1 LSLSRRDIVLLLPAV
16 MLAEPESGPHIAFP
30 ATPRERLA
38 VTSYPFRAFIDSPA
52 NRGRKASL
60 PPMDLTSF
68 PAFVVE
74 KFEVRNIN
82 PLADHFRSTDDAYL
96 GSFREAVDKAG
107 SRVVD
112 LGLGGRYF
120 YDSDTSTRQAAVDY
134 GRKGIDIAVK
144 VGSPSVRQHLQVR
157 RGQKPDV
164 AMAAESLGQLA
175 EYGTKRN
182 IVINLENDERVAED
196 PFRLVAVIEKVNSPY
211 LRALPD
217 FGNTL
222 IGHDREYSEKGVK
235 EMLGH
240 AWNMCHVKDLVQ
252 GDTGQLLKVDLA
264 GMFALAKQSSYHGF
278 YSMEFDTDAGDPII
292 GTQQLILET
301 LQYLS

>member
-1 LSLSRRDIVLLLPAV
+1 MLLLPAV
-16 MLAEPESGPHIAFP
+16 MLAEPASDPDIVFP
-30 ATPRERLA
+30 ASPRDRLA
-38 VTSYPFRAFIDSPA
+38 VTSYPFRSYIDSPT
-52 NRGRKASL
+52 NRGRKPSL
-60 PPMDLTSF
+60 PPMDMTSF
-68 PAFVVE
+68 PGFIVE

-82 PLADHFRSTDDAYL
+82 PLADHFHSTDDVYL
-96 GSFREAVDKAG
+96 ASFREAVAKAG

-112 LGLGGRYF
+112 LGLGGKYF
-120 YDSDTSTRQAAVDY
+120 YDSDASTRQAAVDY

-157 RGQKPDV
+157 RGQVPDV
-164 AMAAESLGQLA
+164 AMAAQSLSQLA

-196 PFRLVAVIEKVNSPY
+196 PFRVVAIIEKVNSPY

-222 IGHDREYSEKGVK
+222 IGHDAEYSHKGVK

-240 AWNMCHVKDLVQ
+240 VWNMCHVKDVVQ
-252 GDTGQLLKVDLA
+252 GDGGQLLKVDLA
-264 GMFALAKQSSYHGF
+264 GMFALAKQSSYRGF

-292 GTQQLILET
+292 GTQQLIRET